1 MTAPTFEAYRDS
13 IGQVSVHVSP
23 LSTTPAAE
31 RIQAAAA
38 SLALLQELDVD
49 TVTAWLRRDPARAE
63 VLTLSVGLTS
73 ERTKRN
79 LQARFGSASVTA
91 LVRSGAREVVEW
103 LDAEFDLLASLRSQL
118 DRQYTFGDVL
128 VARAGSR
135 VRAASAGEQGRSVED
150 RIEDIARELGLTIQV
165 RTRFTGRGGRDAPC
179 DLLVLDEDGTEH
191 IAVAAKGF
199 DSTGSKLTDAVREIA
214 DMADVRLPRQAILAV
229 VDGIGWLARQ
239 ADLRRIHQMRAT
251 DQIDGLYTIATLET
265 FRSDLARLAWLR
277 GLAVRAAEDAE
288 GAGAAG
294 AADDADDAGEAVG
307 PERPAASGP
316 GPGAG
321 GSPAEPGPETMVER
335 PLW

>member
-1 MTAPTFEAYRDS
+1 MSAPTFEEYRDS

-23 LSTTPAAE
+23 LATTAAAE
-31 RIQAAAA
+31 QIQAAAA
-38 SLALLQELDVD
+38 SLARLPELAVD
-49 TVTAWLRRDPARAE
+49 TVTAWLRREPARAE

-73 ERTKRN
+73 ERTKRT
-79 LQARFGSASVTA
+79 LQARFGTASITA
-91 LVRSGAREVVEW
+91 LVRSRAGEVVEW
-103 LDAEFDLLASLRSQL
+103 LDAEYDLIDALRVQL

-150 RIEDIARELGLTIQV
+150 QIEDIACELGLITQV

-179 DLLVLDEDGTEH
+179 DLLVLDEAGTEH
-191 IAVAAKGF
+191 VAVAAKGF

-239 ADLRRIHQMRAT
+239 ADLRRIHQMRAS
-251 DQIDGLYTIATLET
+251 DQIDGLYTIATLDQ
-265 FRSDLARLAWLR
+265 FRRDLARFARLR
-277 GLAVRAAEDAE
+277 GLRVSEPEPLGDP
-288 GAGAAG
+288 
-294 AADDADDAGEAVG
+294 AGE
-307 PERPAASGP
+307 PAASAP
-316 GPGAG
+316 GSAAESEQHPPQR
-321 GSPAEPGPETMVER
+321 GSQAMIER

>member
-1 MTAPTFEAYRDS
+1 MSVPTFEEYRDS

-23 LSTTPAAE
+23 LATTAAAE

-38 SLALLQELDVD
+38 SLARLPELEVD
-49 TVTAWLRRDPARAE
+49 TVTGWLQRDPARAE
-63 VLTLSVGLTS
+63 ALTLSVGLTS

-79 LQARFGSASVTA
+79 LQAQFGTASMTA
-91 LVRSGAREVVEW
+91 LVRSGARQVVEW
-103 LDAEFDLLASLRSQL
+103 LDAEFDLIASLRVQL
-118 DRQYTFGDVL
+118 GRQYTFGDVL

-150 RIEDIARELGLTIQV
+150 RIEDIARELGLTTQV

-179 DLLVLDEDGTEH
+179 DLLVVDDAGTEH

-265 FRSDLARLAWLR
+265 FRQDLARFAQLR
-277 GLAVRAAEDAE
+277 GLRVAEPE
-288 GAGAAG
+288 QPTEPP
-294 AADDADDAGEAVG
+294 GE
-307 PERPAASGP
+307 PAASAP
-316 GPGAG
+316 GSA
-321 GSPAEPGPETMVER
+321 AEAEQPLQQPGPEEVIEH